1 MSRELDCG
9 DADAIR
15 KVAAKFIADG
25 DAARLRSRAVRKKKN
40 VSFDHESLQ
49 NDEDQPIRKELEN
62 SCEGNRW

>member
-25 DAARLRSRAVRKKKN
+25 DAARLRSRAVRRKKMSLSIPNRCRMMKN
-40 VSFDHESLQ
+40 
-49 NDEDQPIRKELEN
+49 
-62 SCEGNRW
+62 